1 MDQAHDT
8 STAERS
14 SIRGS
19 CSALALR
26 LIMPVACLAGG
37 LVLPSMV
44 LDAGRTVRARG
55 LGPTAWP
62 DFMLT
67 LIAALSVVWI
77 IQEVIAWRRGLGKQV
92 AAGPVDT
99 AEADYDYRKAL
110 IGMGLVVG
118 YGWALPLVGFSV
130 ATAVFIAA
138 ICLLGGLRRALV
150 IGPVSIFG
158 TAGLLWVFMGLA
170 LMPLDRGEGAFGRFS
185 LAVLRG
191 LGIY

>member
-8 STAERS
+8 PTAERS
-14 SIRGS
+14 SIRS
-19 CSALALR
+19 SFAALALR

-62 DFMLT
+62 EFMLT
-67 LIAALSVVWI
+67 LIAALSVIWI
-77 IQEVIAWRRGLGKQV
+77 IREMITWRMSLRNQLV
-92 AAGPVDT
+92 PAPVEP
-99 AEADYDYRKAL
+99 AEADYDYRKAV
-110 IGMGLVVG
+110 IGMVLVVG
-118 YGWALPLVGFSV
+118 YGWALPLIGFSL

-150 IGPVSIFG
+150 IVPVSVVG
-158 TAGLLWVFMGLA
+158 TAVLLWVFMGLA

>member
-1 MDQAHDT
+1 MDKAHDAPT
-8 STAERS
+8 TERS
-14 SIRGS
+14 SIRS
-19 CSALALR
+19 SFAALALR

-37 LVLPSMV
+37 LVLPSMI

-62 DFMLT
+62 EFMLT

-77 IQEVIAWRRGLGKQV
+77 IQEVIVWRRGLRNPV
-92 AAGPVDT
+92 AAAPVEP
-99 AEADYDYRKAL
+99 AEADYDYRKAV
-110 IGMGLVVG
+110 IGMVLVVG
-118 YGWALPLVGFSV
+118 YGWALPLVGFTL

-138 ICLLGGLRRALV
+138 ICLLGGIRRALV
-150 IGPVSIFG
+150 IVPVSVLG
-158 TAGLLWVFMGLA
+158 TAVLLWVFMGLA
-170 LMPLDRGEGAFGRFS
+170 LMPLDRGEGPFGRFS

>member
-1 MDQAHDT
+1 MDQAHDNP
-8 STAERS
+8 TAERS
-14 SIRGS
+14 SIRS
-19 CSALALR
+19 PFAAFALR

-37 LVLPSMV
+37 LVLPSMI

-62 DFMLT
+62 EFMLA
-67 LIAALSVVWI
+67 LIAGLSVIWI
-77 IQEVIAWRRGLGKQV
+77 IREVVTWRMIQRNRLV
-92 AAGPVDT
+92 AGPVEP
-99 AEADYDYRKAL
+99 AEADYDYRKAV
-110 IGMGLVVG
+110 IGMVLVVG
-118 YGWALPLVGFSV
+118 YGWALPLVGFAL

-150 IGPVSIFG
+150 IVPVSVVG
-158 TAGLLWVFMGLA
+158 TAVLLWVFMGLA

>member
-1 MDQAHDT
+1 MNQAHDT
-8 STAERS
+8 QSAEGS
-14 SIRGS
+14 SIRS
-19 CSALALR
+19 SLAALALR
-26 LIMPVACLAGG
+26 LIMPIACLAGG

-62 DFMLT
+62 EFMLT
-67 LIAALSVVWI
+67 LIAALSVIWI
-77 IQEVIAWRRGLGKQV
+77 MQEVIAWRRSLRQEA
-92 AAGPVDT
+92 AAGPIEA
-99 AEADYDYRKAL
+99 AEADYDYRKAG
-110 IGMGLVVG
+110 IGMGLVVA
-118 YGWALPLVGFSV
+118 YGWALPLVGFTL
-130 ATAVFIAA
+130 ATALFIAA

-150 IGPVSIFG
+150 IVPVSVLG
-158 TAGLLWVFMGLA
+158 TAVLLWVFMGLA

>member
-1 MDQAHDT
+1 MNQAQDTHDD
-8 STAERS
+8 ERS
-14 SIRGS
+14 SIRS
-19 CSALALR
+19 SFSALALR
-26 LIMPVACLAGG
+26 LIMPVSCLAGG
-37 LVLPSMV
+37 LVLPSMI

-55 LGPTAWP
+55 MGPTAWP
-62 DFMLT
+62 EFMLA

-77 IQEVIAWRRGLGKQV
+77 IQEVIAWRGGLRHQV

-99 AEADYDYRKAL
+99 AEAEYDYRKAV
-110 IGMGLVVG
+110 IGMVLVVG

-130 ATAVFIAA
+130 ATAFFIVA

-150 IGPVSIFG
+150 IVPVSVVG
-158 TAGLLWVFMGLA
+158 TAVLLWVFMGLA